1 MNKKTFQHTVSNLSM
16 LENLLEKLSR
26 IPQFS
31 FVKLNNSK
39 DKVSFYWDKTGRIE
53 FYLLD
58 LKTKKLQQITEGELP
73 KTPRSGYI
81 WTRNDNE
88 IIFAKDKDGNEKH
101 DLFSLNITTKEIK
114 QLTNTPNFQEHA
126 VDSSPDG
133 KYLLFRSTRN
143 GQMNLFRL
151 EFSNKEVTELTKFS
165 KPVMGGIKWSPT
177 NDFIIFGY
185 NDSNNIQNLD
195 VWIMRTDGSDQ
206 RKLLSQRE
214 GSREGVSDISEDGKL
229 LAISSD
235 YKGNIQ
241 AGIFN
246 LKTEEL
252 TFFGN
257 NNYEEFAVEIS
268 KDKKYLIALRNY
280 KATIRPVIYE
290 IDSGEELKLNFPPGL
305 VSGPKLTADGKNLIL
320 RLNSSTLPNSLIS
333 YNLKSGEITELIPSP
348 INELEQS
355 IFVEDEYIEYN
366 STNGLTIGAILY
378 KPKNIQKGEKLPALI
393 EVHGGPTAQV
403 LRTFSIF
410 SQILVNKGYV
420 LLRPNFR
427 GSTGYGKQ
435 FRELNIKDIG
445 GGDLEDI
452 AAGVEYLKNLEYVDS
467 NRIGIFGASYGGYMT
482 YLATTKKPDL
492 WKLGVASVGITDWKL
507 LYKESMPHFK
517 YYMHSLLGK
526 PEEESKLYKERS
538 PINYTQNLMCPLL
551 IIHGKNDPRCPISQ
565 ARVFIEKL
573 KENGWKEGKKG
584 NKTYEYVEFD
594 DIGHG
599 GYSDPNFRIR
609 TFKAMLDFL
618 DRRM

>member
-1 MNKKTFQHTVSNLSM
+1 MNKKTFQQIISNASM
-16 LENLLEKLSR
+16 LEKILEKLSR

-39 DKVSFYWDKTGRIE
+39 DKVSFYWDKTGRVE

-58 LKTKKLQQITEGELP
+58 LETKKLQQITEGELP
-73 KTPRSGYI
+73 KTPRSGYV
-81 WTRNDNE
+81 WTRNDEE

-101 DLFSLNITTKEIK
+101 DLFVLNVTTKEVK
-114 QLTNTPNFQEHA
+114 QLTDTPNFQEHA
-126 VDSSPDG
+126 VDTSPDG

-151 EFSNKEVTELTKFS
+151 DLNSKEVTELTRFN

-185 NDSNNIQNLD
+185 NDTKNMQNLD
-195 VWIMRTDGSDQ
+195 VWIMNTDGSEQ
-206 RKLLSQRE
+206 RKLLSKGE
-214 GSREGVSDISEDGKL
+214 GSREGISDISEDGKL
-229 LAISSD
+229 LAVSSD
-235 YKGNIQ
+235 YRGNIQ

-246 LKTEEL
+246 IETEEL
-252 TFFGN
+252 IFFGDN
-257 NNYEEFAVEIS
+257 KYEEFAVEIS
-268 KDKKYLIALRNY
+268 KDKKYLITLRNY
-280 KATIRPVIYE
+280 KATIRPVIYR
-290 IDSGEELKLNFPPGL
+290 IDSGEELALNFPPGV

-320 RLNSSTLPNSLIS
+320 RLNSSTSPSSLVS
-333 YNLKSGEITELIPSP
+333 YNLENEEIMELIPSH
-348 INELEQS
+348 IGEIDKS
-355 IFVEDEYIEYN
+355 IFVEDEYVEYR
-366 STNGLTIGAILY
+366 SKDGLTIGAILY

-427 GSTGYGKQ
+427 GSTGYGKR
-435 FRELNIKDIG
+435 FRELNVKDIG

-452 AAGVEYLKNLEYVDS
+452 VAGAEYLKSLEFVDK
-467 NRIGIFGASYGGYMT
+467 NRIGIFGSSYGGYMT
-482 YLATTKKPDL
+482 YLATTKKTDM

-507 LYKESMPHFK
+507 LYDESMPHFK

-526 PEEESKLYKERS
+526 PDEESKLYEERS
-538 PINYTQNLMCPLL
+538 PVNYAKDLSCPLL

-573 KENGWKEGKKG
+573 KENGWREGKEG
-584 NKTYEYVEFD
+584 NRTYEYIEFG

-609 TFKAMLDFL
+609 TFKAMLDFI
-618 DRRM
+618 DRRI